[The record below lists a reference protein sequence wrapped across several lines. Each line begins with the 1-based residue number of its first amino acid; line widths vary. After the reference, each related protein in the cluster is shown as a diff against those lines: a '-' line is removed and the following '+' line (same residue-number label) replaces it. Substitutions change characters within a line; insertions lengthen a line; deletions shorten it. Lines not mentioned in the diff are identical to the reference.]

1 MFRNPSGDG
10 DDDGAVDAAAAP
22 LLSPRLRNVATGR
35 VLRPV
40 AGIAIGAELV
50 CLTVI
55 VLSAA
60 GGHRMLVP
68 ASRHTSPAWLLGPL
82 PALHQ
87 GLSSTDIGALLVT
100 MVLGYGVALALA
112 DRVPGRWPLAIA
124 GGAIAL
130 CWLAPP
136 LLSADVFGYVA
147 WGKLGAH
154 GVNPYSHA
162 SIAVGHDAVRPF
174 LLWHHGTS
182 PYGPLFSAMTF
193 ALAPLGVGVAL
204 WTLKTVAAL
213 CALACV
219 ALLWRAAAQ
228 LGRPQARAALAF
240 GLNPLVLVY
249 GVGGAHNDLMVGTV
263 GLAGVLAF
271 VCGRERSGAG
281 AVVAAA
287 AMKASAVVAL
297 PFLIAG
303 SRRWR
308 RPAVAAV
315 ATGAVL
321 VAGGFAL
328 FGTPLLHLVDAVGAE
343 QHDVAVHSIPA
354 EIARLAGSGTLPS
367 WAHLLSGALLLA
379 AVVALLY
386 RVRRGADWLTG
397 AGWAYVAVIVTTAW
411 LLPWYVAWA
420 VPFAALSADRRLLG
434 AVWALTLSI
443 AVLRLPVFA

>member
-1 MFRNPSGDG
+1 
-10 DDDGAVDAAAAP
+10 
-22 LLSPRLRNVATGR
+22 
-35 VLRPV
+35 
-40 AGIAIGAELV
+40 
-50 CLTVI
+50 
-55 VLSAA
+55 
-60 GGHRMLVP
+60 
-68 ASRHTSPAWLLGPL
+68 
-82 PALHQ
+82 
-87 GLSSTDIGALLVT
+87 
-100 MVLGYGVALALA
+100 
-112 DRVPGRWPLAIA
+112 
-124 GGAIAL
+124 
-130 CWLAPP
+130 
-136 LLSADVFGYVA
+136 
-147 WGKLGAH
+147 
-154 GVNPYSHA
+154 
-162 SIAVGHDAVRPF
+162 
-174 LLWHHGTS
+174 
-182 PYGPLFSAMTF
+182 
-193 ALAPLGVGVAL
+193 
-204 WTLKTVAAL
+204 
-213 CALACV
+213 
-219 ALLWRAAAQ
+219 
-228 LGRPQARAALAF
+228 
-240 GLNPLVLVY
+240 
-249 GVGGAHNDLMVGTV
+249 
-263 GLAGVLAF
+263 
-271 VCGRERSGAG
+271 
-281 AVVAAA
+281 
-287 AMKASAVVAL
+287 MKASAVVAL

-397 AGWAYVAVIVTTAW
+397 AGWAYVAVLVTTAW